1 MFEPSVVVL
10 VPVVVVVVVVSVVVV
25 VVPVVDCVFVVPLCV
40 GAGVVD
46 PGVNRLPGL
55 TNGPFDGAEG
65 ESVDG
70 SVRSVV
76 VSELLVVVVP
86 ALSFV
91 VAAGFD
97 RSSVVGGERLATGAV
112 VSDNCGSSLGAGVDV
127 GVADGCPAT
136 NVD

>member
-1 MFEPSVVVL
+1 M
-10 VPVVVVVVVVSVVVV
+10 VVSVVVV
-25 VVPVVDCVFVVPLCV
+25 VVPVVDCVFVVSLCV

-70 SVRSVV
+70 GVRFVV
-76 VSELLVVVVP
+76 VSELLVGVS

-97 RSSVVGGERLATGAV
+97 RSSVVGGERSATGEV